1 VFDRRLGAVV
11 ASLHSDSD
19 RSTACFVKGDCPV
32 NLVAKASIFEYQ
44 SDRRTLQDFKY
55 HHTSVH
61 REPNQDPK
69 VNPEVF
75 GECAQN

>member
-1 VFDRRLGAVV
+1 M
-11 ASLHSDSD
+11 
-19 RSTACFVKGDCPV
+19 KGDCPV